1 MNLSLADSGLLEE
14 LEKQTRR
21 SRLSLHLNTRKR
33 RRWLLIQLVS
43 IPVSNLMEE
52 ERENSLDDEASP
64 RSPGVLRSE
73 SWPDTYSRVLDNYTN
88 TLHMNLPK

>member
-14 LEKQTRR
+14 MERQTRR

-43 IPVSNLMEE
+43 MPMSNLLAEE
-52 ERENSLDDEASP
+52 LEDSSSK
-64 RSPGVLRSE
+64 RSPGVPSSE
-73 SWPDTYSRVLDNYTN
+73 SWSDNYSRLLDNYTN
-88 TLHMNLPK
+88 NLHMNVPK